1 MIQKEGKLSGGN
13 VIQVTGWL
21 VLYAVSALFLLP
33 LSSYSF
39 AKALTAPLITVT
51 CTMLIIYVNVLWLI
65 PSYYETRKYFL
76 YAVAVILLLAAG
88 TALRVFVSYQVLNR
102 YFHDPDYNYSSYQW
116 GATLFKS
123 ITILLVSILFYTLI
137 RYFKLRKRHEE
148 IELQS
153 YKAEL
158 NLLKAY
164 IQPHFLFNTLNNIYY
179 ETHKESPRAAEL
191 VEKLSVLM
199 RYFVDENP
207 KDKVSLEKE
216 LEFITNYIEL
226 ERIRIRFPMDIVFK
240 QPAQLNITLPPML
253 LMPFIENLFKH
264 GIDKDKKDNYAYI
277 CLEISNDML
286 IFSVTNALH
295 SNLEKTES
303 GIGLKNLQKRL
314 RVLYGKNFT
323 LHAVVKGDQYESR
336 LIIPVE

>member
-1 MIQKEGKLSGGN
+1 
-13 VIQVTGWL
+13 
-21 VLYAVSALFLLP
+21 
-33 LSSYSF
+33 
-39 AKALTAPLITVT
+39 
-51 CTMLIIYVNVLWLI
+51 
-65 PSYYETRKYFL
+65 
-76 YAVAVILLLAAG
+76 
-88 TALRVFVSYQVLNR
+88 
-102 YFHDPDYNYSSYQW
+102 
-116 GATLFKS
+116 
-123 ITILLVSILFYTLI
+123 
-137 RYFKLRKRHEE
+137 
-148 IELQS
+148 
-153 YKAEL
+153 
-158 NLLKAY
+158 
-164 IQPHFLFNTLNNIYY
+164 
-179 ETHKESPRAAEL
+179 
-191 VEKLSVLM
+191 
-199 RYFVDENP
+199 
-207 KDKVSLEKE
+207 
-216 LEFITNYIEL
+216 
-226 ERIRIRFPMDIVFK
+226 MDIVFK